1 MTTILTDEQ
10 VDAVYKEWLHSPGHE
25 NEHDLIRRA
34 ARAALAAQPVAREW
48 PPKVTEEMHVA
59 AVKALQRASGLD
71 GLPQRMLDAML
82 AAAPS
87 PEASNP
93 VPMCRK
99 CKGRGYTEDADG
111 WGSRNVLMEA
121 CPACSPE
128 ASKPVQAEA
137 PKWVALPYATP
148 SALWRA
154 FNAGTQFVL
163 HYHGKAH
170 AVTHM
175 SARENFV
182 YVQPPGM
189 PVKIYPDG
197 RNCESAGDAIWLE
210 QVAAHS
216 PASGVVE
223 REGWKEAAIAWEVCA
238 SLHRQWA
245 KGKDALFTTRQT
257 DFVKH
262 AADARAALATQPLEQ
277 KPVAYRISDPNEPE
291 IGHWYEDAPNGTP
304 YLTSEPLYLGPQP
317 EQVAQDSARL
327 DWLCQQFVTVRIPMR
342 YGSRECFMGSP
353 DDNDGESVPWDI
365 RSKIDAARASGKKGG
380 A

>member
-10 VDAVYKEWLHSPGHE
+10 VDAVYKQWLHAPGHE

-34 ARAALAAQPVAREW
+34 ARAALAAQPVAQAPELYDEIKLVLENHRLTHTLED
-48 PPKVTEEMHVA
+48 ED
-59 AVKALQRASGLD
+59 G
-71 GLPQRMLDAML
+71 GLPLVDMLCPPDSKDISLGKEEIVHICDAIYNEVL
-82 AAAPS
+82 
-87 PEASNP
+87 
-93 VPMCRK
+93 CR
-99 CKGRGYTEDADG
+99 
-111 WGSRNVLMEA
+111 
-121 CPACSPE
+121 SPE
-128 ASKPVQAEA
+128 ASKPDYAALEKEHFGDFDKRTGIYAEASNPVQAEA

-317 EQVAQDSARL
+317 EQAAQDGELL
-327 DWLCQQFVTVRIPMR
+327 DWLLLNVSGAEFRRIGVNYAGNARREDVR
-342 YGSRECFMGSP
+342 
-353 DDNDGESVPWDI
+353 
-365 RSKIDAARASGKKGG
+365 AARASGKGG
-380 A
+380 SE